1 MNTQTTIAMFID
13 ADNVSA
19 AVIEA
24 ALESVHKR
32 FAAAHLRRAYGS
44 AELMQAHKELF
55 TRLGIR
61 PMVNLSAGKNS
72 TDIAMAA
79 DAAALAAAGR
89 MQVAVIVSSDSDFSP
104 LVLLLREWGCAVHG
118 YGQAGKTGEQVGALY
133 DSFEDLPH
141 RVPRGRAA
149 PVPAVSVASPAPRP
163 SVPAAPKASTRA
175 SAAPRPAAKS
185 SATRKTKAAPD
196 TAGSALK
203 PSTPPRVSGDELFL
217 QVLQVLPELHALRPL
232 PLNQAVARLRERGLL
247 SKNGSSVKFF
257 EALAPHFLLS
267 PAEKPTQVR
276 WQGGPT
282 P

>member
-1 MNTQTTIAMFID
+1 MNSQPTVAVFID

-19 AVIEA
+19 TVIEA
-24 ALESVHKR
+24 ALERVQTR

-89 MQVAVIVSSDSDFSP
+89 MQVAVVVSSDSDFSP
-104 LVLLLREWGCAVHG
+104 LVVLLREWGCAVHG
-118 YGQAGKTGEQVGALY
+118 YGQAGKTGEQVAALY

-141 RVPRGRAA
+141 RAPRTAGAPPAAASRARQPAA
-149 PVPAVSVASPAPRP
+149 PAAPRP
-163 SVPAAPKASTRA
+163 RAKA

-185 SATRKTKAAPD
+185 SVAKKAAASTVAVKPTVRA
-196 TAGSALK
+196 TAHEKVGDVLK
-203 PSTPPRVSGDELFL
+203 
-217 QVLQVLPELHALRPL
+217 VLPELEALKPL
-232 PLNQAVARLRERGLL
+232 PLNQAVARLREHGLL
-247 SKNGSSVKFF
+247 SKNGSSVRFF
-257 EALAPHFLLS
+257 AALAPHFVLS
-267 PAEKPTQVR
+267 PPEKPSQVR
-276 WQGGPT
+276 WQSGPT